1 MILNHLNCLSPRKQ
15 NGIGTRKSVGLLKLF
30 EPFSS
35 FPTHIFVHEECREC
49 NACKD
54 FVSVYIL
61 VFLVSQICFFFC
73 WCNEKKRQTPLCVFF
88 CSVLCSQTELCDFT
102 IFLESI

>member
-61 VFLVSQICFFFC
+61 VFLVSQICFFFVGVM
-73 WCNEKKRQTPLCVFF
+73 KKKDRHHCVCSSVQFYVLRPNFVILQFF
-88 CSVLCSQTELCDFT
+88 
-102 IFLESI
+102 